1 MTTTGSPS
9 EPWPAQWLRGVL
21 DLAVLAVIER
31 GQTYGYRIGNDLQEL
46 GLGTVKGG
54 TLYPLLARLEE
65 SGAVGTTWR
74 EGEAG
79 PGRKWY
85 AITPAGRA
93 RLRQEG
99 ARWRVFAHLT
109 SDLIGDPASDP
120 AGDPASDPAGE
131 PAAGPTSEHHTQTL
145 DAGAQ
150 R

>member
-1 MTTTGSPS
+1 MTPADGPP

-21 DLAVLAVIER
+21 DLAVLAVIAR
-31 GQTYGYRIGNDLQEL
+31 GQTYGYRIGNDLREL

-65 SGAVGTTWR
+65 IGAVATTWR
-74 EGEAG
+74 EGESG

-85 AITPAGRA
+85 EITPTGRD
-93 RLRQEG
+93 RLLQEG
-99 ARWRVFAHLT
+99 ARWRTFARLT
-109 SDLIGDPASDP
+109 SELTN
-120 AGDPASDPAGE
+120 E
-131 PAAGPTSEHHTQTL
+131 PDTGTTSAAAPEPTPRTL